1 MKRFFM
7 SMTMLAVGAL
17 MCVGS
22 NSAFAAEKKK
32 KGASEISAEEQAKLV
47 NEGELAQWLVRVLG
61 LSRFLPASP
70 TDLDCFAILMQNNVM
85 PKDGWSQERT
95 VTMGNLA
102 RVVVLA
108 LGKQSEVEDQD
119 NDESWVDYLKSAGI
133 DFGTI
138 GEAVDNLEPLP
149 QPVGHEAI
157 VISTD
162 PLSKLSRINPPD
174 NQQLGADLSTFGR
187 ISTRIVRRTDLPQV
201 EQIISRPPTSGGTT
215 PSPPPMTPTGGAI

>member
-22 NSAFAAEKKK
+22 SSAFAAEKG
-32 KGASEISAEEQAKLV
+32 GASGASAEEQAKLV

-70 TDLDCFAILMQNNVM
+70 TDLDCFAILMQNNIM
-85 PKDGWSQERT
+85 PRDGWSQERT

-108 LGKQSEVEDQD
+108 LGKQSEVENQD
-119 NDESWVDYLKSAGI
+119 NDESWVDYLKSSGI

-138 GEAVDNLEPLP
+138 GEAIDNLEPLP

-187 ISTRIVRRTDLPQV
+187 ISSRIIRRTDLPHI
-201 EQIISRPPTSGGTT
+201 EQIIRRPGTA
-215 PSPPPMTPTGGAI
+215 PRPPPMTPTTGGHPGVI